1 MKALA
6 LVVALPWFVAGIWLY
21 VLKELETVPMG
32 TLGWYVLIWLGIPL
46 IPVAILVLAVR
57 NPFNRMTA
65 EERERVIGIVR
76 QLSVNE
82 PVTPADTTWMV
93 ALFKKYGGGRKE
105 TDMFRLLKRAI
116 RNELPAIQRERQ
128 AAEGAHDGPSI
139 VLARRRRGAGFD
151 PSRDGTSWFGG
162 LPALGDMTWPLD
174 DEGRPMTPLAQIDLT
189 GLAAHLQVPGLPAEG
204 SLAFFAAL
212 PEKGEWVGRVRHVAG
227 PVGAT
232 TKPPG
237 ALRPVEDHTVGGPL
251 RRGEP
256 GDGQLLFP
264 RMALELVPVHG
275 KRAEQ
280 KAEVE
285 RVLGPARHYNLDAT
299 LFKEAFSPDRPFNRD
314 SLLRFL
320 HGAKIALGAGEKA
333 EAALRKMQASYTASE
348 AALVAKLETA
358 TEGREEMEARL
369 QGLRTAL
376 GRLERNLA
384 DFPAAVAALAA
395 ERDVMETWARTGDR
409 WAPLTE
415 AEQETLAPL
424 LAPWTEHR
432 GLGHVHLDQCYGI
445 HRRMG
450 DCVSETLLVMAVAED
465 RVFAALPQPVQEAV
479 NGAWRQPYD
488 RGFHQM
494 FGEPDSVQDA
504 ASTYMGYYLLL
515 QLQCDDLAGFHWGD
529 AGVLQFWLR
538 PADLEAGRWDR
549 VTMSFEG
556 H

>member
-1 MKALA
+1 MKVLA
-6 LVVALPWFVAGIWLY
+6 MGFVVLWLMAGVGIYAMIRLDVLPL
-21 VLKELETVPMG
+21 G
-32 TLGWYVLIWLGIPL
+32 TLGWYTLIWLGIAL

-57 NPFNRMTA
+57 NPFNKMTA
-65 EERERVIGIVR
+65 EERERVVGIVR

-82 PVTPADTTWMV
+82 SVAPADTTWMV
-93 ALFKKYGGGRKE
+93 ALFKKYGGGRKQ

-174 DEGRPMTPLAQIDLT
+174 AEGRPMTPLAQIDLT
-189 GLAAHLQVPGLPAEG
+189 GLAAHLQVPGLPEEG

-212 PEKGEWVGRVRHVAG
+212 PEKGEWFGRVRHVAG

-256 GDGQLLFP
+256 GEGQLLFP
-264 RMALELVPVHG
+264 RMALEIVPAPG
-275 KRAEQ
+275 KDPAR

-285 RVLGPARHYNLDAT
+285 RVLGPGRSYNLDAT
-299 LFKEAFSPDRPFNRD
+299 LFKDALSPDRLFNRD

-358 TEGREEMEARL
+358 SEGREEMEARL
-369 QGLRTAL
+369 QGLRAAL
-376 GRLERNLA
+376 GPLERSLA
-384 DFPAAVAALAA
+384 NFPATVADLAA
-395 ERDVMETWARTGDR
+395 EHDVMETWAQTGDR

-415 AEQETLAPL
+415 AEQATLAPL

-445 HRRMG
+445 HRRVG
-450 DCVSETLLVMAVAED
+450 DCVSETLLVMSVAED
-465 RVFAALPQPVQEAV
+465 RVFAALPQTVQEAV
-479 NGAWRQPYD
+479 NGA
-488 RGFHQM
+488 
-494 FGEPDSVQDA
+494 
-504 ASTYMGYYLLL
+504 
-515 QLQCDDLAGFHWGD
+515 
-529 AGVLQFWLR
+529 
-538 PADLEAGRWDR
+538 
-549 VTMSFEG
+549 
-556 H
+556 